1 MYISCL
7 YPVERSHQTTIN
19 ATNLKQ
25 TKMECNIINKLRQL
39 FIIID
44 INEAKKRKFTFVE
57 NIYGDQINRLN
68 CRSIWID
75 KKGRS
80 WRVEQLHK

>member
-1 MYISCL
+1 
-7 YPVERSHQTTIN
+7 
-19 ATNLKQ
+19 
-25 TKMECNIINKLRQL
+25 MECNIINKLRQL

-80 WRVEQLHK
+80 WRVKQLHK